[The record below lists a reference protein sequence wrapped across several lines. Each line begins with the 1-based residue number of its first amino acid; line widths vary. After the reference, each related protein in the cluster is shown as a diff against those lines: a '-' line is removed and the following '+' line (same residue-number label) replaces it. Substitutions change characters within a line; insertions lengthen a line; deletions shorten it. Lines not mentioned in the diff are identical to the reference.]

1 MENERKDAGSGLRC
15 ASQFRSQNRKSFDAS
30 TVTSRGSDRAEQ
42 PLSVNELEL
51 LKPVSRSF
59 YISIRLL
66 PRALREPVALAY
78 LLARTSDTI
87 ADSSTVAVEKRIE
100 LLDRFAAGIAGK
112 DEAIGREL
120 GEVLASPQ
128 DPSIRAGLADSASA
142 GLRYDESPGMTEGEK
157 TLLESAEAVLRALE
171 NLSPEDQRDVR
182 ELLAI
187 ITRGQRQD
195 LTRWRGGL
203 TAVANADELRDY
215 TYLVAGCVGEFWTRI
230 CFRKVQSFTARDEA
244 DMLELGRD
252 YGRGLQLVNIL
263 RDLPADLRH
272 GRCYLPEEKLTAHG
286 LRAEELLEPANETR
300 FRPLYNSYLERAQAH
315 LLAGWEYT
323 KALPRGCARV
333 RLACAWPIL
342 IGLETLKLLRRENV
356 LDVLNEHISQLR
368 KFKACLEK
376 ENYSYLQE
384 LIENANKIKRII
396 R

>member
-1 MENERKDAGSGLRC
+1 M
-15 ASQFRSQNRKSFDAS
+15 
-30 TVTSRGSDRAEQ
+30 
-42 PLSVNELEL
+42 NELEL

-120 GEVLASPQ
+120 GEVLASPR
-128 DPSIRAGLADSASA
+128 DPSVRAGLADSASA
-142 GLRYDESPGMTEGEK
+142 GLRRDESPGMTEGER
-157 TLLESAEAVLRALE
+157 TLLESADAILRSLA
-171 NLSPEDQRDVR
+171 NLTPEDQRDVR
-182 ELLAI
+182 ELLTI
-187 ITRGQRQD
+187 ITRGQRKD

-244 DMLELGRD
+244 DMFELGRD

-263 RDLPADLRH
+263 RDAGSDLRA
-272 GRCYLPEEKLTAHG
+272 GRCYFPEDE
-286 LRAEELLEPANETR
+286 LRAANLSASDLLNAPAD
-300 FRPLYNSYLERAQAH
+300 FLSIYLRWVAEARAG
-315 LLAGWEYT
+315 LDAGLEYSI
-323 KALPRGCARV
+323 AINPPRV
-333 RLACAWPIL
+333 RVATVLPAMIGVRRLSL
-342 IGLETLKLLRRENV
+342 IEESGLEAVRTRVKVPRSAVRGMIASTTITLASQSRLRRARAK
-356 LDVLNEHISQLR
+356 L
-368 KFKACLEK
+368 
-376 ENYSYLQE
+376 
-384 LIENANKIKRII
+384 
-396 R
+396 